1 MMTGSYCADAIVIG
15 AGPAGL
21 GVALGLARSGVDVVV
36 LEQQETLGATR
47 RGETIRFDRDMDSI
61 LGKGFF
67 EKQTIKK
74 IRKRTYYSHSEANQ
88 VNRVILNPNNIIN
101 WQDFIS
107 AMAEVVRACGVRL
120 WTGAT
125 VTSFIEEDGAVSG
138 VRAMVGG
145 FAQEDLHAKAVFSC
159 GGCDDPASRYVG
171 IDRSTVDM
179 PVYKRI
185 IQGYRGPDDRLE
197 YYFHLGEG
205 GLTIGTIFPRA
216 KTEAEIILLK
226 ALGGSEKR
234 LSFYE
239 FSKSH
244 PLFGERIAG
253 GNSSYS
259 LRTKIPMGGMLPQV
273 CPRPGLVMAGDALG
287 HVQARGGSGIK
298 TSFMIGHTA
307 GELGAQAIKSGT
319 FSKEV
324 SEKYA
329 KELNG
334 SDQMRSLKKHNF
346 IYSKLRMHIFGRI
359 RTPEDMDRYW
369 PYLKLVLR

>member
-1 MMTGSYCADAIVIG
+1 MTSSYCAEALVIG

-36 LEQQETLGATR
+36 LEQQETLGSAR

-67 EKQTIKK
+67 EKQTIRK

-88 VNRVILNPNNIIN
+88 VSRVILNPNNIIN

-107 AMAEVVRACGVRL
+107 SMAEIVQSAGVRI

-125 VTSFIEEDGAVSG
+125 VTSFLKENDAVSG
-138 VRAMVGG
+138 VKAMVGG
-145 FAQEDLHAKAVFSC
+145 FSQEDLHAKAVFSC
-159 GGCDDPASRYVG
+159 GGCDDPASRYIG
-171 IDRSTVDM
+171 IDRSKIDM

-185 IQGYRGPDDRLE
+185 IQGYRGPADRLE
-197 YYFHLGEG
+197 YYFHLGTG
-205 GLTIGTIFPRA
+205 GLTIGTIFSRA
-216 KTEAEIILLK
+216 GTEAEIILLN
-226 ALGGSEKR
+226 AIRGNDQR

-239 FSKSH
+239 FSKAH

-259 LRTKIPMGGMLPQV
+259 LRTRIPMGGMLPDI
-273 CPRPGLVMAGDALG
+273 CPVPGLVMAGDALG

-298 TSFMIGHTA
+298 TSFMIGYTA
-307 GELGAQAIKSGT
+307 GELGARAIRSGSW
-319 FSKEV
+319 SKEV
-324 SEKYA
+324 SERFV
-329 KELNG
+329 KEMN
-334 SDQMRSLKKHNF
+334 SSSHMRSLKKHNF
-346 IYSKLRMHIFGRI
+346 IYSKLRMHIFSRI
-359 RTPEDMDRYW
+359 TTPEDMDRYW
-369 PYLKLVLR
+369 PYLKMVLR